1 MTTLTLQDMPDDI
14 LELIYS
20 NLSLYDSIQT
30 NIALHKR
37 IIKSKILR
45 LDNIEIFHKIPH
57 NYHPYIFINK
67 EPALYIFEYF
77 LKNTNIYGINMK
89 RNVNYLSTFSNIK
102 ELIIKRHKG
111 INLNMLTTLEE
122 LNCSESIVHEPLT
135 LTNLKQLICL
145 SSNITNISLLTK
157 LTHLDCP
164 ITKICE
170 VNDLVNLTYLNCYL
184 TPISNVSNLINLIDL
199 NCSDTNITN
208 VNMLVNL
215 RYLVCLNTKI
225 KDVSKL
231 VKLKYLNMNEYI
243 DNVDTLTE
251 LKILSCSN
259 NRSIKSI
266 GNLPKLTRL
275 YCNYTNISDISHLTN
290 LEVLYCGSTKIID
303 VSALTKLKS
312 IKFNDTIIKDLSQ
325 LNSLTNIQFERLN
338 CVYYKDED
346 RWIVMM
352 RKDISDIILPEHIKE
367 KIKLQG

>member
-1 MTTLTLQDMPDDI
+1 MNTITLQDMPDDV

-20 NLSLYDSIQT
+20 NLDIKDSVST
-30 NIALHKR
+30 NVALHRR

-67 EPALYIFEYF
+67 EPASYIFEYF

-111 INLNMLTTLEE
+111 INLNMLTTLEV
-122 LNCSESIVHEPLT
+122 LTCSESIVSEPLT
-135 LTNLKQLICL
+135 LTNLKQLICI
-145 SSNITNISLLTK
+145 SSNITNVSLLTK
-157 LTHLDCP
+157 LNYLDCSN
-164 ITKICE
+164 TKICN
-170 VNDLVNLTYLNCYL
+170 VNDLVNLRDLMCRSTPINNVSKLINLTYLNCK
-184 TPISNVSNLINLIDL
+184 SS
-199 NCSDTNITN
+199 NITD

-215 RYLVCLNTKI
+215 IHLECCNTEI
-225 KDVSKL
+225 KDVRKL

-243 DNVDTLTE
+243 DNVDTLTDLE
-251 LKILSCSN
+251 VLSCSN

-290 LEVLYCGSTKIID
+290 LEVLYCGSTKITD

-312 IKFNDTIIKDLSQ
+312 IEFNDTNIKDLSQ
-325 LNSLTNIQFERLN
+325 LNSLTNIQLERLN

-352 RKDISDIILPEHIKE
+352 RKDISDIIFPDHIKE
-367 KIKLQG
+367 KIRLYR

>member
-1 MTTLTLQDMPDDI
+1 MTTLTLQDMPDDV

-37 IIKSKILR
+37 IVKSKILR
-45 LDNIEIFHKIPH
+45 LDNIENFHKIPR
-57 NYHPYIFINK
+57 NYHSYIFINK
-67 EPALYIFEYF
+67 EPELYILEYF

-89 RNVNYLSTFSNIK
+89 RHVKYLSTFSNIK
-102 ELIIKRHKG
+102 ELIIKKYKG

-122 LNCSESIVHEPLT
+122 LNCSESIVHKPLT
-135 LTNLKQLICL
+135 LTNLKRLICI
-145 SSNITNISLLTK
+145 SSNITNVSLLTK
-157 LTHLDCP
+157 LNYLNCSC
-164 ITKICE
+164 TKICN
-170 VNDLVNLTYLNCYL
+170 VNDLVNLRDLMCCSTTIN
-184 TPISNVSNLINLIDL
+184 NVSKLINLTYL
-199 NCSDTNITN
+199 SCGSSNITD
-208 VNMLVNL
+208 VNMLFNL
-215 RYLVCLNTKI
+215 IHLDCGNTKI

-243 DNVDTLTE
+243 DNVDTLTDLE
-251 LKILSCSN
+251 VLSCSY
-259 NRSIKSI
+259 NRHIKSI

-275 YCNYTNISDISHLTN
+275 YCDNTNISNISHLTS
-290 LEVLYCGSTKIID
+290 LKILYCGSTKITD

-312 IKFNDTIIKDLSQ
+312 IEFNDTNIKDLSQ

-352 RKDISDIILPEHIKE
+352 RKDLSDITLPEHIKE
-367 KIKLQG
+367 KIRLHG